1 MVAIRLAALCAVLA
15 IFAWGVFGERH
26 EVRSFADDSIQV
38 VPGGSL
44 SEGVGQ
50 PWWPASMTEAAATDA
65 FVHREDGL
73 YHLATLAPGRASLK
87 DCAT

>member
-1 MVAIRLAALCAVLA
+1 MVAIRIAALCAIFA

-26 EVRSFADDSIQV
+26 EVRSFADATTRM

-44 SEGVGQ
+44 SEGAGQ
-50 PWWPASMTEAAATDA
+50 PWWPASMCEAAATDA
-65 FVHREDGL
+65 FVRRSDGL

>member
-1 MVAIRLAALCAVLA
+1 MVAIRIATLCAVLA
-15 IFAWGVFGERH
+15 ILAWGIFGERH
-26 EVRSFADDSIQV
+26 EVRSFADATTRM

-44 SEGVGQ
+44 SEGDGQ

-65 FVHREDGL
+65 FVRRDDGL

>member
-1 MVAIRLAALCAVLA
+1 MLAIRLVALCTVLS
-15 IFAWGVFGERH
+15 IFAWGVLGERQD
-26 EVRSFADDSIQV
+26 VRSFADDGIRS

-44 SEGVGQ
+44 SEGEGQ
-50 PWWPASMTEAAATDA
+50 PWWPASMCEAAATDA
-65 FVHREDGL
+65 LVRREDGL